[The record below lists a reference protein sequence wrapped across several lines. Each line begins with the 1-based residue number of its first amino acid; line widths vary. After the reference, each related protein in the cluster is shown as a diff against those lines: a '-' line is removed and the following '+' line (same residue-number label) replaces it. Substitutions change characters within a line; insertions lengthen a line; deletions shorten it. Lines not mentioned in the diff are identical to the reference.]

1 MPIMEIALWFPVTLT
16 ALMAVFWVIEKVI
29 ERSDRKYRRRLVA
42 ESDAR
47 IQALRDDWQLAR
59 DQGMS
64 LDRFIE
70 LENKR
75 D

>member
-1 MPIMEIALWFPVTLT
+1 MPIMEIALWFSVTLT

-29 ERSDRKYRRRLVA
+29 ERSDRKYRLRLVA